1 MHEICWKTG
10 EHLLSRAMTSETS
23 PPSPPGAGLAAD
35 TIARIGSAMAR
46 MRLMIGRRFIG
57 NLVIS
62 RVGGSME
69 LSHLDVV
76 GTVRRLQ
83 ASQEATVGAIAEE
96 LRVDPSRS
104 SRIVAD
110 LVRQG
115 LLKRDVSQEDAR
127 RTIVVI
133 TPVGQELLKKAD
145 EVKRETIR
153 EILADWPAED
163 VERFAELYDRFIS
176 GFDRRRQQFEMG
188 SRDMT
193 GGADNQDT
201 KNKA

>member
-1 MHEICWKTG
+1 
-10 EHLLSRAMTSETS
+10 MTCETS
-23 PPSPPGAGLAAD
+23 PSPSSASPSGPD
-35 TIARIGSAMAR
+35 VIARIGSAMAR

-62 RVGGSME
+62 RVGGGME

-110 LVRQG
+110 LVRRG
-115 LLKRDVSQEDAR
+115 LLKREVSQEDAR
-127 RTIVVI
+127 RAIVVI
-133 TPVGQELLKKAD
+133 TPVGQELLQKAD
-145 EVKRETIR
+145 EVKRQTIS
-153 EILADWPAED
+153 EIVADWPAED
-163 VERFAELYDRFIS
+163 VERFAELYDRFVAS
-176 GFDRRRQQFEMG
+176 FDRRRQQFEME
-188 SRDMT
+188 RQAEPKD
-193 GGADNQDT
+193 GA
-201 KNKA
+201 

>member
-1 MHEICWKTG
+1 
-10 EHLLSRAMTSETS
+10 MTDETTPHSPSE
-23 PPSPPGAGLAAD
+23 PGPTTD
-35 TIARIGSAMAR
+35 TIASIGSAMAR

-57 NLVIS
+57 NLVLS
-62 RVGGSME
+62 RVGGGME

-83 ASQEATVGAIAEE
+83 ATQEATVGAIAEE

-115 LLKRDVSQEDAR
+115 LLKREVSQEDAR

-133 TPVGQELLKKAD
+133 TPVGHDLLKKAD
-145 EVKRETIR
+145 EVKRDTIR
-153 EILADWPAED
+153 EIVADWPAED

-176 GFDRRRQQFEMG
+176 GFDRRRQQFEME
-188 SRDMT
+188 SQNAT
-193 GGADNQDT
+193 GGAEG
-201 KNKA
+201 

>member
-1 MHEICWKTG
+1 
-10 EHLLSRAMTSETS
+10 MTDETTR
-23 PPSPPGAGLAAD
+23 PPSPTGTAPGAD
-35 TIARIGSAMAR
+35 TIASIGSAMAR

-57 NLVIS
+57 NLVLS
-62 RVGGSME
+62 RVGGGME

-83 ASQEATVGAIAEE
+83 ATQEATVGAIAEE

-115 LLKRDVSQEDAR
+115 LLKREVSQEDAR

-133 TPVGQELLKKAD
+133 TPVCQEMLKKAD

-153 EILADWPAED
+153 EIVADWPAED

-176 GFDRRRQQFEMG
+176 GFDRRRQEFEME
-188 SRDMT
+188 SQNKP
-193 GGADNQDT
+193 GA
-201 KNKA
+201 AEG

>member
-1 MHEICWKTG
+1 MTDETT
-10 EHLLSRAMTSETS
+10 HLT
-23 PPSPPGAGLAAD
+23 PPGAQPAAD

-57 NLVIS
+57 NLVLS
-62 RVGGSME
+62 RVGGGME

-83 ASQEATVGAIAEE
+83 ATQEATVGAIAEE

-115 LLKRDVSQEDAR
+115 LLKREVSQEDAR
-127 RTIVVI
+127 RAIVVI
-133 TPVGQELLKKAD
+133 SPVGQDLLKKAD

-153 EILADWPAED
+153 EIVADWPEED
-163 VERFAELYDRFIS
+163 VQRFAELYDRFIS
-176 GFDRRRQQFEMG
+176 GFDRRRQQFEME
-188 SRDMT
+188 SQDAT
-193 GGADNQDT
+193 GGAEG
-201 KNKA
+201 

>member
-1 MHEICWKTG
+1 
-10 EHLLSRAMTSETS
+10 MTSETPS
-23 PPSPPGAGLAAD
+23 PSPPGAGLAAD

-83 ASQEATVGAIAEE
+83 ANQEATVGAIAEE

-193 GGADNQDT
+193 GGADNQAT

>member
-1 MHEICWKTG
+1 
-10 EHLLSRAMTSETS
+10 MTDETT
-23 PPSPPGAGLAAD
+23 PSPSPTGTAPGPD
-35 TIARIGSAMAR
+35 TIASIGSAMAR

-57 NLVIS
+57 NLVLS
-62 RVGGSME
+62 RVGGGME

-83 ASQEATVGAIAEE
+83 ATQEATVGAIAEE

-115 LLKRDVSQEDAR
+115 LLKREVSQEDAR

-133 TPVGQELLKKAD
+133 TPVCQEMLKKAD

-153 EILADWPAED
+153 EIVADWPAED

-176 GFDRRRQQFEMG
+176 GFDRRRQEFEME
-188 SRDMT
+188 SQNKP
-193 GGADNQDT
+193 GA
-201 KNKA
+201 AEG

>member
-1 MHEICWKTG
+1 M
-10 EHLLSRAMTSETS
+10 SNETS

-35 TIARIGSAMAR
+35 TIARIGNAMAR

-62 RVGGSME
+62 RVGGGME

-83 ASQEATVGAIAEE
+83 ANQEATVGAIAEE

-110 LVRQG
+110 LVRRG
-115 LLKRDVSQEDAR
+115 LLKREVSQEDAR
-127 RTIVVI
+127 RAIIVI
-133 TPVGQELLKKAD
+133 TPVGHDLLKKAD
-145 EVKRETIR
+145 EVKRDTIR
-153 EILADWPAED
+153 DIVAD
-163 VERFAELYDRFIS
+163 
-176 GFDRRRQQFEMG
+176 
-188 SRDMT
+188 
-193 GGADNQDT
+193 
-201 KNKA
+201 

>member
-1 MHEICWKTG
+1 
-10 EHLLSRAMTSETS
+10 MTDETTP
-23 PPSPPGAGLAAD
+23 PPSPPGTPPGPD

-62 RVGGSME
+62 RVGGGME

-110 LVRQG
+110 LVRRG
-115 LLKRDVSQEDAR
+115 LLKREVSQEDAR
-127 RTIVVI
+127 RAIVVI
-133 TPVGQELLKKAD
+133 TPVGGELLKKAD
-145 EVKRETIR
+145 EVKRDTIR
-153 EILADWPAED
+153 EIVADWPEDD

-176 GFDRRRQQFEMG
+176 GFDRRRQQFEMEAQVTHG
-188 SRDMT
+188 S
-193 GGADNQDT
+193 ADD
-201 KNKA
+201 

>member
-1 MHEICWKTG
+1 
-10 EHLLSRAMTSETS
+10 MTDETTS
-23 PPSPPGAGLAAD
+23 PLSPPGNGPAPD
-35 TIARIGSAMAR
+35 TIASIGSAMAR

-57 NLVIS
+57 NLVLS
-62 RVGGSME
+62 RVGGGME

-83 ASQEATVGAIAEE
+83 ATQEATVGAIAEE

-115 LLKRDVSQEDAR
+115 LLKREVSQEDAR

-133 TPVGQELLKKAD
+133 TPVGQDLLKKAD
-145 EVKRETIR
+145 EVKRDTIR
-153 EILADWPAED
+153 EIVADWPAED

-176 GFDRRRQQFEMG
+176 GFDRRRQQFEMESQNTPG
-188 SRDMT
+188 VAE
-193 GGADNQDT
+193 G
-201 KNKA
+201 

>member
-1 MHEICWKTG
+1 MYFCWIPD
-10 EHLLSRAMTSETS
+10 EHLLSRAMTDDHIP
-23 PPSPPGAGLAAD
+23 PPSPGAQPTTDA
-35 TIARIGSAMAR
+35 IASIGTSMGR
-46 MRLMIGRRFIG
+46 LRLMIGRRFLG

-62 RVGGSME
+62 RVGGGME

-83 ASQEATVGAIAEE
+83 ATQEVTVGAIAEE

-115 LLKRDVSQEDAR
+115 LLKREVSQEDAR
-127 RTIVVI
+127 RTIVVV
-133 TPVGQELLKKAD
+133 TPVGQDLLKKVD
-145 EVKRETIR
+145 EVKRDTIR
-153 EILADWPAED
+153 EVVSDWPEED

-176 GFDRRRQQFEMG
+176 GFDRRRQQFEME
-188 SRDMT
+188 SP
-193 GGADNQDT
+193 DT
-201 KNKA
+201 KGSKE

>member
-1 MHEICWKTG
+1 
-10 EHLLSRAMTSETS
+10 MTDDHM
-23 PPSPPGAGLAAD
+23 PPSSPGADA
-35 TIARIGSAMAR
+35 IASIGTSMGR
-46 MRLMIGRRFIG
+46 LRLMIGRRFLG

-62 RVGGSME
+62 RVGGGME

-83 ASQEATVGAIAEE
+83 ATQEVTVGAIAEE

-115 LLKRDVSQEDAR
+115 LLKREVSQEDAR
-127 RTIVVI
+127 RTIVVV
-133 TPVGQELLKKAD
+133 TPVGQDLLKKVD
-145 EVKRETIR
+145 EVKRDTIR
-153 EILADWPAED
+153 EVVSDWPEED

-176 GFDRRRQQFEMG
+176 GFDRRRQQFEME
-188 SRDMT
+188 SP
-193 GGADNQDT
+193 DT
-201 KNKA
+201 KGSKE

>member
-1 MHEICWKTG
+1 
-10 EHLLSRAMTSETS
+10 MTDAPTP
-23 PPSPPGAGLAAD
+23 PPSPPGTGPGPD
-35 TIARIGSAMAR
+35 TIASIGSAMAR

-62 RVGGSME
+62 RVGGGME

-83 ASQEATVGAIAEE
+83 ATQEATVGAIAEE

-115 LLKRDVSQEDAR
+115 LLKREASQEDAR

-133 TPVGQELLKKAD
+133 TPVGQDLLKKAD
-145 EVKRETIR
+145 EVKRDTIR
-153 EILADWPAED
+153 EIVADWPAED

-176 GFDRRRQQFEMG
+176 GFDRRRQQFEME
-188 SRDMT
+188 SQARA
-193 GGADNQDT
+193 GGPDD
-201 KNKA
+201 

>member
-1 MHEICWKTG
+1 MTHETP
-10 EHLLSRAMTSETS
+10 SSQ
-23 PPSPPGAGLAAD
+23 PSPHPAETD
-35 TIARIGSAMAR
+35 MIARIGGAMAR

-62 RVGGSME
+62 RVGGGME

-115 LLKRDVSQEDAR
+115 LLKREVSQEDAR
-127 RTIVVI
+127 RAIVVI
-133 TPVGQELLKKAD
+133 TPVGQDLLKKAD
-145 EVKRETIR
+145 AVKRQTIS
-153 EILADWPAED
+153 EIVEDWPVED
-163 VERFAELYDRFIS
+163 VERFAELYDRFVAS
-176 GFDRRRQQFEMG
+176 CDRRRQQFEQEKQAG
-188 SRDMT
+188 PQD
-193 GGADNQDT
+193 GA
-201 KNKA
+201 

>member
-1 MHEICWKTG
+1 
-10 EHLLSRAMTSETS
+10 MTDETTP
-23 PPSPPGAGLAAD
+23 PPSPPGTTAD
-35 TIARIGSAMAR
+35 SNAIASIGSAMAR

-57 NLVIS
+57 NLVLS
-62 RVGGSME
+62 RVGGGME

-115 LLKRDVSQEDAR
+115 LLKREVSQEDAR

-133 TPVGQELLKKAD
+133 TPVGQDLLKKAD
-145 EVKRETIR
+145 EVKRDTIR
-153 EILADWPAED
+153 EIVADWPAED

-176 GFDRRRQQFEMG
+176 GFDRRRQEFEME
-188 SRDMT
+188 SQNKP
-193 GGADNQDT
+193 GAAED
-201 KNKA
+201 

>member
-1 MHEICWKTG
+1 
-10 EHLLSRAMTSETS
+10 MTDETTP
-23 PPSPPGAGLAAD
+23 PPSPTGTAPGPD
-35 TIARIGSAMAR
+35 TIASIGSAMAR

-57 NLVIS
+57 NLVLS
-62 RVGGSME
+62 RVGGGME

-83 ASQEATVGAIAEE
+83 ATQEATVGAIAEE

-115 LLKRDVSQEDAR
+115 LLKREVSQEDAR

-133 TPVGQELLKKAD
+133 TPVCHEMLKKAD

-153 EILADWPAED
+153 EIVADWPAED
-163 VERFAELYDRFIS
+163 VERFAELYDRFVA
-176 GFDRRRQQFEMG
+176 GFDRRRQQFEME
-188 SRDMT
+188 SQNSP
-193 GGADNQDT
+193 GA
-201 KNKA
+201 AEG

>member
-1 MHEICWKTG
+1 MADKTI
-10 EHLLSRAMTSETS
+10 
-23 PPSPPGAGLAAD
+23 PSYPPGAGLTAD

-62 RVGGSME
+62 RVGGGME

-83 ASQEATVGAIAEE
+83 ATQEVTVGAIAEE

-110 LVRQG
+110 LVRRG
-115 LLKRDVSQEDAR
+115 LLKREVSQEDAR
-127 RTIVVI
+127 RAIVVI
-133 TPVGQELLKKAD
+133 TPVGGELLKKAD
-145 EVKRETIR
+145 GVKRDTIR
-153 EILADWPAED
+153 EIVADWPEED

-176 GFDRRRQQFEMG
+176 GFDRRRQQFEMEAQAQE
-188 SRDMT
+188 
-193 GGADNQDT
+193 GAKD
-201 KNKA
+201 

>member
-1 MHEICWKTG
+1 
-10 EHLLSRAMTSETS
+10 MTDETT
-23 PPSPPGAGLAAD
+23 PPPPPPGTAAD
-35 TIARIGSAMAR
+35 SNAIASIGSAMAR

-57 NLVIS
+57 NLVLS
-62 RVGGSME
+62 RVGGGME

-115 LLKRDVSQEDAR
+115 LLKREVSQEDAR

-133 TPVGQELLKKAD
+133 TPVGQDLLKKAD
-145 EVKRETIR
+145 EVKRDTIR
-153 EILADWPAED
+153 EIVADWPAED

-176 GFDRRRQQFEMG
+176 GFDRRRQEFEME
-188 SRDMT
+188 SQNKP
-193 GGADNQDT
+193 GAAED
-201 KNKA
+201 

>member
-1 MHEICWKTG
+1 
-10 EHLLSRAMTSETS
+10 MTDAPTP
-23 PPSPPGAGLAAD
+23 PPSPPGTGPGPD
-35 TIARIGSAMAR
+35 TIASIGSAMAR

-62 RVGGSME
+62 RVGGGME

-83 ASQEATVGAIAEE
+83 ATQEATVGAIAEE

-115 LLKRDVSQEDAR
+115 LLKREASQEDAR

-133 TPVGQELLKKAD
+133 TPVGQDLLKKGGRGEAGHD
-145 EVKRETIR
+145 PRDR
-153 EILADWPAED
+153 GGLA
-163 VERFAELYDRFIS
+163 R
-176 GFDRRRQQFEMG
+176 GGRRALR
-188 SRDMT
+188 RT
-193 GGADNQDT
+193 L
-201 KNKA
+201 

>member
-1 MHEICWKTG
+1 
-10 EHLLSRAMTSETS
+10 MTDETT
-23 PPSPPGAGLAAD
+23 PSPSSTGTAPGPD
-35 TIARIGSAMAR
+35 TIASIGSAMAR

-57 NLVIS
+57 NLVLS
-62 RVGGSME
+62 RVGGGME

-83 ASQEATVGAIAEE
+83 ATQEATVGAIAEE

-115 LLKRDVSQEDAR
+115 LLKREVSQEDAR

-133 TPVGQELLKKAD
+133 TPVCQEMLKKAD

-153 EILADWPAED
+153 EIVADWPAED

-176 GFDRRRQQFEMG
+176 GFDRRRQEFEME
-188 SRDMT
+188 SQNKP
-193 GGADNQDT
+193 GA
-201 KNKA
+201 AEG